1 MKDDGSNLSQ
11 MATLRLGSL
20 GLSFKV
26 LPPSELDIWA
36 EHPELPAGVTL
47 LSTGTGG
54 WAYGERYVV
63 HDHTGKQYRTVD
75 LSRGIIVEMQDW
87 EISASFVRIFTE
99 EPYPYTSIEQAQAAA
114 RQGIMLFSPPLTE
127 NV

>member
-1 MKDDGSNLSQ
+1 MKDDGINLSQ

-36 EHPELPAGVTL
+36 EHPALPAGTTL
-47 LSTGTGG
+47 LATGTGG
-54 WAYGERYVV
+54 WAYGERFVV
-63 HDHTGKQYRTVD
+63 HDHIDKQYRTID

-99 EPYPYTSIEQAQAAA
+99 EPYPFTSIEQAQAAA
-114 RQGIMLFSPPLTE
+114 RQGIMLFSPPLNE

>member
-1 MKDDGSNLSQ
+1 MKDEGINLSQ
-11 MATLRLGSL
+11 MATLRLGRL
-20 GLSFKV
+20 GLSFRV

-36 EHPELPAGVTL
+36 EHPELPAGTL
-47 LSTGTGG
+47 LLATGAGG

-87 EISASFVRIFTE
+87 EIASSFLRIFSE
-99 EPYPYTSIEQAQAAA
+99 EPYPFASIEQTQSAA